1 MANNEARRLGKE
13 WFERDSY
20 RFSTQYSDLISQY
33 D

>member
-1 MANNEARRLGKE
+1 MANNEARRLDKA

-20 RFSTQYSDLISQY
+20 RFLTQYSDLISQY